1 MIGFDLLQH
10 SVKKLESGRHA
21 RVDGRIIEQRVGE
34 VYVFGVFIVE
44 VVISR
49 VSSPR
54 ILVHRDDGSPCP
66 PRYVDAGD
74 DLNVT
79 VFSCLENILVVCLGE
94 IA

>member
-1 MIGFDLLQH
+1 MIGLDLLQD

-74 DLNVT
+74 DLNVA
-79 VFSCLENILVVCLGE
+79 VFGCLENILVVCLGE
-94 IA
+94 IS